1 MSNKIR
7 KQLRKALRSQNAYD
21 LYDALADNGLDEE
34 VHGRGY
40 DVATLTSYIVRLL
53 AVDDKARA
61 LREEPQLSEWRA
73 AWV

>member
-7 KQLRKALRSQNAYD
+7 KQLRKALRSQNVFD
-21 LYDALADNGLDEE
+21 LYDALADNGLDEK

-40 DVATLTSYIVRLL
+40 DAAALTSYIVRLL